1 MFHEKVK
8 ETRVRRNMTQ
18 KQLADAAQI
27 AVGSV
32 SAYENGGKLPP
43 VDAAGR
49 IAAALGVSLDWLL
62 NDAPIAE
69 AQMPDAGCV
78 GDVARAFV
86 TLVQAGLFE
95 SAQIQYPHVVDVQ
108 NNWRDSSDVPL
119 GCPDEKCTLTIE
131 QEADAPIV
139 KFLAGLYKM
148 GNLVGDGT
156 LDKDIFHTWLERELE
171 KLDRI
176 PLQKD

>member
-69 AQMPDAGCV
+69 ATKPAVGSV
-78 GDVARAFV
+78 GDAARAF
-86 TLVQAGLFE
+86 LVLVEAG
-95 SAQIQYPHVVDVQ
+95 VVDAAEHTHIFR
-108 NNWRDSSDVPL
+108 RDSLILDGNEGLVL
-119 GCPDEKCTLTIE
+119 RLTID
-131 QEADAPIV
+131 QDADAPMA
-139 KFLAGLYKM
+139 KFIEGVYKLGM
-148 GNLVGDGT
+148 LVSDNT
-156 LDKDIFHTWLERELE
+156 LDKDIYHTWLERELE
-171 KLDRI
+171 KLDKI
-176 PLQKD
+176 PLQKE

>member
-1 MFHEKVK
+1 MFHEKLAEARK
-8 ETRVRRNMTQ
+8 ARNMSQ
-18 KQLADAAQI
+18 RQLAEAAGLSS
-27 AVGSV
+27 GSV
-32 SAYENGGKLPP
+32 SAYEKGIKIPT
-43 VDAAGR
+43 VDSAGR

-95 SAQIQYPHVVDVQ
+95 SAQIQYHHVVDVQ

-171 KLDRI
+171 KLDKI

>member
-69 AQMPDAGCV
+69 ATKPAVGSV
-78 GDVARAFV
+78 GDAARAF
-86 TLVQAGLFE
+86 LVLVEAGVLEATQHERISRME
-95 SAQIQYPHVVDVQ
+95 SLLLDKAATAGQ
-108 NNWRDSSDVPL
+108 L
-119 GCPDEKCTLTIE
+119 
-131 QEADAPIV
+131 ADAVLRMTIDLEAESPMA
-139 KFLAGLYKM
+139 KFVEGVYKLGM
-148 GNLVGDGT
+148 LVSDNT
-156 LDKDIFHTWLERELE
+156 LDKDIYHTWLERELE
-171 KLDRI
+171 KLDKI
-176 PLQKD
+176 PLQKE

>member
-62 NDAPIAE
+62 NDAPVEE
-69 AQMPDAGCV
+69 AAQPAVGSV
-78 GDVARAFV
+78 GDAARAFLA
-86 TLVQAGLFE
+86 LVQAGVLDHASHTHIFMKE
-95 SAQIQYPHVVDVQ
+95 SQILECNDGLALRV
-108 NNWRDSSDVPL
+108 
-119 GCPDEKCTLTIE
+119 TIDL
-131 QEADAPIV
+131 DASEPMA
-139 KFLAGLYKM
+139 KFIEGAYKM
-148 GNLVGDGT
+148 GHLVSDGT
-156 LDKDIFHTWLERELE
+156 LDQDIYFTWRERELE